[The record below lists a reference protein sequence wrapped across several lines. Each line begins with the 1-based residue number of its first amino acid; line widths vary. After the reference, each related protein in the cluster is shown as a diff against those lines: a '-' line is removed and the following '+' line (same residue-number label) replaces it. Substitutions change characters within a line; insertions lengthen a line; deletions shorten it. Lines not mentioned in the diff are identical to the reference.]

1 MDGID
6 GLATVIGIIKNIKLG
21 SARQEQLPTLVTIGR
36 TSRTTIAN
44 LVIKVA
50 NDADRKRMMTEI
62 RNIITAE
69 LGVTNI
75 EINTIEA
82 DYQEAH
88 KLENT
93 LMKVIILFSVLII
106 ILTCLGIF
114 GLASF
119 AVLKRQKEVAMRK
132 VLGASRRSI
141 VSLIATE
148 FIQLVLLGAILASP
162 LCYWLANE
170 WLMNFNHRIS

>member
-1 MDGID
+1 
-6 GLATVIGIIKNIKLG
+6 
-21 SARQEQLPTLVTIGR
+21 
-36 TSRTTIAN
+36 
-44 LVIKVA
+44 
-50 NDADRKRMMTEI
+50 MTEI

-170 WLMNFNHRIS
+170 WLMNFNHRISQQLWIYAGSILLLLTITWLTVASLALYTASTRPAQILRYE